1 MTVSNFETYF
11 HSYQDIKL
19 ERHGGILELTFGLD
33 QTLIWA
39 PKIRPQVASVFREIA
54 RDPDNKIVII
64 TGFGD
69 HFWRADEEESR
80 SVYPVEDWQETSLLE
95 ILMKIPVPVIAAIN
109 GPVRQYCEIPLF
121 SDVVLASENV
131 EFQETQSNLAQ
142 SVADREVR
150 RLALRSLLGLN
161 RARYF
166 LLTGKSMSVKEARK
180 SGMVAEIMRRKDLLN
195 RAREIAFMLT
205 RRPSNELRQIRTS
218 FLREIQR
225 KIDDSLGGMRVWGT
239 GQLETNKGLSES
251 VERLED
257 SKGSVDVD
265 SPLADI
271 SRKGEMSQQPPEEV
285 ESPPKVVA
293 EVGWDTNWDGKNYD
307 GFSLHGQDLDKI
319 AQIEKDQNEGLS
331 EDEDVDPSEDSSWE
345 SESRVAA
352 GSIVSIEK
360 DERQEGDTE
369 ENVSSVIKTVSAEG
383 GENDVKLNLA
393 KAYIELGYYPSARFI
408 LEEILEEGTAEQVSE
423 AILLKEEIVESQS

>member
-1 MTVSNFETYF
+1 
-11 HSYQDIKL
+11 
-19 ERHGGILELTFGLD
+19 
-33 QTLIWA
+33 
-39 PKIRPQVASVFREIA
+39 
-54 RDPDNKIVII
+54 
-64 TGFGD
+64 
-69 HFWRADEEESR
+69 
-80 SVYPVEDWQETSLLE
+80 
-95 ILMKIPVPVIAAIN
+95 
-109 GPVRQYCEIPLF
+109 
-121 SDVVLASENV
+121 
-131 EFQETQSNLAQ
+131 
-142 SVADREVR
+142 
-150 RLALRSLLGLN
+150 
-161 RARYF
+161 
-166 LLTGKSMSVKEARK
+166 
-180 SGMVAEIMRRKDLLN
+180 
-195 RAREIAFMLT
+195 
-205 RRPSNELRQIRTS
+205 
-218 FLREIQR
+218 
-225 KIDDSLGGMRVWGT
+225 
-239 GQLETNKGLSES
+239 
-251 VERLED
+251 
-257 SKGSVDVD
+257 
-265 SPLADI
+265 
-271 SRKGEMSQQPPEEV
+271 MSQQPPEEV

-352 GSIVSIEK
+352 GSIVSIEE

>member
-1 MTVSNFETYF
+1 MTVSNFETYS
-11 HSYQDIKL
+11 HSYQDIKID
-19 ERHGGILELTFGLD
+19 RHGGILELTFGLD
-33 QTLIWA
+33 KTLIWA
-39 PKIRPQVASVFREIA
+39 PKVRREVASVFREIA
-54 RDPDNKIVII
+54 NDPDNKIVIL

-69 HFWRADEEESR
+69 HFWSAEEEECR
-80 SVYPVEDWQETSLLE
+80 LAHPVEDWQEPSLLE
-95 ILMKIPVPVIAAIN
+95 ILMRIPVPVIAAIN

-131 EFQETQSNLAQ
+131 EFQETQSDLAQ

-180 SGMVAEIMRRKDLLN
+180 SGLVAEILRRKDLLN

-205 RRPSNELRQIRTS
+205 RRPSNELTQIRMS
-218 FLREIQR
+218 FLQEIQR
-225 KIDDSLGGMRVWGT
+225 KIDDSLGGMRVWGI
-239 GQLETNKGLSES
+239 GQRQTKKGLSES

-257 SKGSVDVD
+257 SKGSADLD
-265 SPLADI
+265 SPLADGG
-271 SRKGEMSQQPPEEV
+271 RKDEISQQPTEDA
-285 ESPPKVVA
+285 ESSLNIGSDA
-293 EVGWDTNWDGKNYD
+293 EWDANWDGKNYD
-307 GFSLHGQDLDKI
+307 GFSLHGHDLDKI
-319 AQIEKDQNEGLS
+319 AQIEKNQNGGLS
-331 EDEDVDPSEDSSWE
+331 QDEDSSWE

-352 GSIVSIEK
+352 GPIVSIGE
-360 DERQEGDTE
+360 DERQEGDPE

-393 KAYIELGYYPSARFI
+393 KAYVELGYYPSARFI
-408 LEEILEEGTAEQVSE
+408 LEEIIEEGTAEQVSE
-423 AILLKEEIVESQS
+423 AILLKEQIGLSQS